1 MEEHSENNYQQNQND
16 LKDILSSIMDS
27 IPHAVIGLRDR
38 RIVFANHA
46 VEVVFGWK
54 PEELIGKSTRIFY
67 RSDEEYEEI
76 AENVYPALEK
86 ERTHSSEFA
95 CRRKDGSDIFCLMS
109 SSRIGGSLQDRM
121 IVVTYTDT
129 TDRKRAEESLR
140 EYETQLEKLVD
151 ERTAQLSKTTSLL
164 QQEILERKHAEE
176 QLKETHARLLTVLD
190 GLNAT
195 VYAIDINTYEVLYIN
210 KYMKDLFGEI
220 TGKKCWQSIHK
231 KQYPCSLCINK
242 QLLTADGEPAGIHTW
257 EYYNTALGMWF
268 LNQVRA
274 IEWIDGRMIRLEI
287 ATNITKGKL
296 AEKSIMEIQ
305 LQQKAILDNIPDIA
319 WLKDKES
326 RFVAVNEAFSK
337 ACGMKPEEIV
347 GLTDFD
353 IWPEELAR
361 KYRED
366 EKRVIECGRRKQIEE
381 PFVLDDGSEIW
392 VETIK
397 TPIYD
402 DNDEIVGTAGISRDI
417 SDRKR
422 AADEL
427 RKRERELG
435 AKSRNLEELNI
446 ALKVLLKQREED
458 KTELEEKLLTNVKK
472 LVEPYL
478 EKLRRT
484 RADIDQMA
492 YINVIET
499 HLNDILSPFQRN
511 LATKYPNLTPREV
524 QITNLIKEGKTTKEI
539 AAILKSSQGA
549 VDFHR
554 NNIRNKLGLKNKN
567 ANLRSHLLSFT

>member
-1 MEEHSENNYQQNQND
+1 
-16 LKDILSSIMDS
+16 
-27 IPHAVIGLRDR
+27 
-38 RIVFANHA
+38 
-46 VEVVFGWK
+46 
-54 PEELIGKSTRIFY
+54 
-67 RSDEEYEEI
+67 
-76 AENVYPALEK
+76 
-86 ERTHSSEFA
+86 
-95 CRRKDGSDIFCLMS
+95 
-109 SSRIGGSLQDRM
+109 
-121 IVVTYTDT
+121 
-129 TDRKRAEESLR
+129 
-140 EYETQLEKLVD
+140 
-151 ERTAQLSKTTSLL
+151 
-164 QQEILERKHAEE
+164 
-176 QLKETHARLLTVLD
+176 
-190 GLNAT
+190 
-195 VYAIDINTYEVLYIN
+195 
-210 KYMKDLFGEI
+210 
-220 TGKKCWQSIHK
+220 
-231 KQYPCSLCINK
+231 
-242 QLLTADGEPAGIHTW
+242 
-257 EYYNTALGMWF
+257 MWF

-337 ACGMKPEEIV
+337 ACGMKLEEIV

-353 IWPEELAR
+353 IWPEELAKR
-361 KYRED
+361 YSED
-366 EKRVIECGRRKQIEE
+366 EKRVIECGQRKQIEE
-381 PFVLDDGSEIW
+381 PFALDDGSEIW

-402 DNDEIVGTAGISRDI
+402 DNGVIVGTAGISRDI

-458 KTELEEKLLTNVKK
+458 RAELEEKLLTNVKK

-484 RADIDQMA
+484 RADIDQLA

-511 LATKYPNLTPREV
+511 LATKYPNLTPREI

-539 AAILKSSQGA
+539 AAILNSSQGA